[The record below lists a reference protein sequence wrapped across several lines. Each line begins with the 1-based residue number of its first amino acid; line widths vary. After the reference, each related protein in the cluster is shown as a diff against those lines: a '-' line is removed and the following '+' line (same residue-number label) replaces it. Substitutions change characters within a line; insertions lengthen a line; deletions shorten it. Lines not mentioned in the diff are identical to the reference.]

1 MLAKIKTFGIPI
13 ALIIFGLSAFFYGAH
28 VERLKANE
36 EIAQMEKEYAI
47 RESSALWEAETIR
60 KQQEQKYLLEMDRFK
75 LVNAELTAD
84 ALRVRELFAQV
95 QSTHSPD
102 LERSHHR
109 IERCER
115 LLSEAYELAG
125 EGEGLLKERDARLK
139 TLSVRY
145 REKKPSREQ

>member
-1 MLAKIKTFGIPI
+1 MLDKIKTFGIPI
-13 ALIIFGLSAFFYGAH
+13 ALIIFGLSAFFYGVH
-28 VERLKANE
+28 VERLEANE

-75 LVNAELTAD
+75 LLNAELTAD
-84 ALRVRELFAQV
+84 ALRVRELFAQI
-95 QSTHSPD
+95 QSTRSPD
-102 LERSHHR
+102 IERSHHR

-125 EGEGLLKERDARLK
+125 ECEGLLKERDARLK
-139 TLSVRY
+139 TLSS
-145 REKKPSREQ
+145 K

>member
-1 MLAKIKTFGIPI
+1 MLDKIKTFGIPI

-28 VERLKANE
+28 VERLEADE

-75 LVNAELTAD
+75 LLNAELTAD

-95 QSTHSPD
+95 QSTRSPD

-109 IERCER
+109 VERCER

-125 EGEGLLKERDARLK
+125 EGEGLLRDRDARLN
-139 TLSVRY
+139 TMR
-145 REKKPSREQ
+145 

>member
-28 VERLKANE
+28 VERLEADE

-75 LVNAELTAD
+75 LLNAELTAD

-95 QSTHSPD
+95 QSTRSPD

-109 IERCER
+109 VERCER

-125 EGEGLLKERDARLK
+125 EGEGLLRERDARMK
-139 TLSVRY
+139 TF
-145 REKKPSREQ
+145 K

>member
-1 MLAKIKTFGIPI
+1 MLAKIKTYGVPI

-28 VERLKANE
+28 VERLKADE

-47 RESSALWEAETIR
+47 RESSALWEAENLR
-60 KQQEQKYLLEMDRFK
+60 KQQEAKYLVEMDRFK
-75 LVNAELTAD
+75 QLNAELTAD
-84 ALRVRELFAQV
+84 ALRVREQFAQI
-95 QSTHSPD
+95 QSRPSPD

-125 EGEGLLKERDARLK
+125 ESESLLKERDARLE
-139 TLSVRY
+139 SV
-145 REKKPSREQ
+145 K